1 MPGLLLIDWAVAS
14 RMAPAQVLM
23 AKVTFGPM
31 THGEGPD
38 RMTVPM
44 EAGVVKRPVGAAPS
58 AREMMPGPSPHRT
71 GQLDDALAAT
81 RNHLVET
88 QDPDGF
94 WVGELEGD
102 SILESEYILLMAYLG
117 RVRDPL
123 CIKMIRVILAEQN
136 DEGGWSTYPGGPS
149 QVSATVKSYFVL
161 KMLGR
166 PVNDPVM
173 VRARAVVHQMG
184 GAQMCNSFTR
194 FYLALL
200 GQIDYADVPY
210 VPPELLFVPP
220 KMPFSL
226 ASMSSWTR
234 TIIVPLM
241 IISRFKP
248 VRKLKDDEGIAEL
261 FLPGPKVTPKR
272 FPAVS
277 WGNFFVQADRLM
289 KWLDARIPAAWR
301 DHGVKKAHRWI
312 LDHCENSDGLG
323 AISPPMIYSIVAFGC
338 LGYARDSA
346 IVTWAHRQLDGLVIE
361 EEAHAWV
368 QPSLSPVWDTAIA
381 MIALANSGLP
391 ANHPTLIR
399 SSQWLLEKEVR
410 VEGDWAARGIKATPT
425 GWHFQYHNE
434 RYPDI
439 DDSAMVLLALQT
451 STLRTDP
458 EVVAATQRG
467 VDWLLALQNTD
478 GSWAAYDKDINNE
491 VLTKVPFA
499 DHNAMLDPG
508 CADITARVI
517 ELLGTLGH
525 DAQHPAIQRGLDY
538 LWRTQEA
545 EGCWYGRWGVNYI
558 YGTWQVF
565 QGLKAINFAMDH
577 PSLVRAAD
585 WLESVQQADGSWGES
600 CHTYDDPSI
609 KGQGNP
615 TPSQTAWGVLGL
627 VSAGRADSDAV
638 RRGVNWL
645 LEAQKDDGTWF
656 DDTYTGT
663 GFPSVFYLRY
673 HLYPISFAT
682 MALARYRAAIG
693 NSA

>member
-1 MPGLLLIDWAVAS
+1 
-14 RMAPAQVLM
+14 
-23 AKVTFGPM
+23 
-31 THGEGPD
+31 
-38 RMTVPM
+38 
-44 EAGVVKRPVGAAPS
+44 
-58 AREMMPGPSPHRT
+58 
-71 GQLDDALAAT
+71 
-81 RNHLVET
+81 
-88 QDPDGF
+88 
-94 WVGELEGD
+94 
-102 SILESEYILLMAYLG
+102 MAYLG
-117 RVRDPL
+117 RARDPL
-123 CIKMIRVILAEQN
+123 CLKMIRVILEEQN
-136 DEGGWSTYPGGPS
+136 AEGGWSTYPGGPS

-161 KMLGR
+161 KLLGR
-166 PVNDPVM
+166 PVDDPVM
-173 VRARAVVHQMG
+173 ARARAVVHRMG
-184 GAQMCNSFTR
+184 GAQACNSFTR

-200 GQIDYADVPY
+200 GQIPYEDVPY

-220 KMPFSL
+220 RWRFSL

-241 IISRFKP
+241 IIARFKP
-248 VRKLKDDEGIAEL
+248 VRQLPAEEGIAEL
-261 FLPGPKVTPKR
+261 FLPGGGFVTPRR
-272 FPAVS
+272 FPVAS
-277 WGNFFVQADRLM
+277 WGNFFTQADRAM
-289 KWLDARIPAAWR
+289 KRLDRVVPAAWR
-301 DHGVKKAHRWI
+301 EPAVRKAHRWI

-338 LGYARDSA
+338 LGYGKDSA

-381 MIALANSGLP
+381 AIALANAGAP
-391 ANHPTLIR
+391 ADHPALLR
-399 SSQWLLEKEVR
+399 ASRWLLAKEVR
-410 VEGDWAARGIKATPT
+410 VAGDWAVRGIHAEPT

-451 STLRTDP
+451 STLRTSP
-458 EVVAATQRG
+458 EVAAATRRG

-525 DAQHPAIQRGLDY
+525 DASHPAIARGLAY
-538 LWRTQEA
+538 LWRAQEP

-565 QGLKAINFAMDH
+565 QGLATIGFAMDH
-577 PSLVRAAD
+577 PGLVRAAD
-585 WLESVQQADGSWGES
+585 WLESVQQGDGSWGES
-600 CHTYDDPSI
+600 CHTYDDPTI
-609 KGQGNP
+609 KGQGDP
-615 TPSQTAWGVLGL
+615 TPSQTAWAVLAL
-627 VSAGRADSDAV
+627 VAAGRADTDAV
-638 RRGVNWL
+638 RRGVRWL
-645 LEAQKDDGTWF
+645 LGAQRPDGTWF

-673 HLYPISFAT
+673 HLYPISFAA
-682 MALARYRAAIG
+682 MALARYRAATAG
-693 NSA
+693 SA

>member
-1 MPGLLLIDWAVAS
+1 
-14 RMAPAQVLM
+14 
-23 AKVTFGPM
+23 
-31 THGEGPD
+31 
-38 RMTVPM
+38 MTVPLD
-44 EAGVVKRPVGAAPS
+44 GGAACLGLDLTVAARPDSPPAS
-58 AREMMPGPSPHRT
+58 ASASH
-71 GQLDDALAAT
+71 LDRAIIAT

-123 CIKMIRVILAEQN
+123 CLKMVRVILEEQN

-166 PVNDPVM
+166 PINDSVM
-173 VRARAVVHQMG
+173 VRARAVVHRLG
-184 GAQMCNSFTR
+184 GAQACNSFTR

-200 GQIDYADVPY
+200 GQISYDAVPY
-210 VPPELLFVPP
+210 VPPELLFIPA
-220 KMPFSL
+220 KNRFSL

-241 IISRFKP
+241 VISRFKP
-248 VRKLKDDEGIAEL
+248 VRKLRDDEGIAEL
-261 FLPGPKVTPKR
+261 FLPADQAPAAKK
-272 FPAVS
+272 FPTVS
-277 WGNFFVQADRLM
+277 WGNFFNRLDRTM
-289 KWLDARIPAAWR
+289 KWLDRRIPASWR
-301 DHGVKKAHRWI
+301 QPGVKAAHRWI

-338 LGYARDSA
+338 LGYAKDSA
-346 IVTWAHRQLDGLVIE
+346 MVTWAHRQLDGLVIE

-381 MIALANSGLP
+381 TLALANSGVP
-391 ANHPTLIR
+391 ADHPALIKA
-399 SSQWLLEKEVR
+399 SEWLLEKEVQ
-410 VEGDWAARGIKATPT
+410 VAGDWAVRGIQAEPT

-451 STLRTDP
+451 SSLRDTP
-458 EVVAATQRG
+458 EVQAATARG
-467 VDWLLALQNTD
+467 VNWLLKLQNSD

-491 VLTKVPFA
+491 ILTKVPFA

-525 DAQHPAIQRGLDY
+525 DRRHPAIAWGLDY
-538 LWRTQEA
+538 LWRTQEP

-565 QGLKAINFAMDH
+565 QGLATIGFSMDH
-577 PSLVRAAD
+577 PALVRAAD
-585 WLESVQQADGSWGES
+585 WIESVQQVDGAWGES
-600 CHTYDDPSI
+600 CHTYDDPSL
-609 KGQGNP
+609 KGQGDP
-615 TPSQTAWGVLGL
+615 TPSQTAWGVLAL
-627 VSAGRADSDAV
+627 VAAGRAAGDAA
-638 RRGVNWL
+638 RRGIDWL
-645 LEAQKDDGTWF
+645 LQAQKADGTWF

-663 GFPSVFYLRY
+663 GFPKVFYLRY
-673 HLYPISFAT
+673 HLYPISFSA
-682 MALARYRAAIG
+682 MALARYRAATG
-693 NSA
+693 GLAD

>member
-1 MPGLLLIDWAVAS
+1 
-14 RMAPAQVLM
+14 
-23 AKVTFGPM
+23 
-31 THGEGPD
+31 
-38 RMTVPM
+38 MTVPL
-44 EAGVVKRPVGAAPS
+44 EGGTTCLDSSPAAPAWTAAS
-58 AREMMPGPSPHRT
+58 VAPRAT
-71 GQLDDALAAT
+71 GRLDRALTAT

-123 CIKMIRVILAEQN
+123 CLKMVRVILEEQN
-136 DEGGWSTYPGGPS
+136 DEGGWSTYPGGSS

-166 PVNDPVM
+166 PINNPVM
-173 VRARAVVHQMG
+173 VRARAVVHRLG
-184 GAQMCNSFTR
+184 GAQACNSFTR

-200 GQIDYADVPY
+200 GQIPYDAVPY
-210 VPPELLFVPP
+210 VPPELLFIPA
-220 KMPFSL
+220 KNRFSL

-248 VRKLKDDEGIAEL
+248 VRQLRDDEGITEL
-261 FLPGPKVTPKR
+261 FLPADQAPAAKR
-272 FPAVS
+272 FPTFS
-277 WGNFFVQADRLM
+277 WGHCFNRLDRIM
-289 KWLDARIPAAWR
+289 KWLDRKIPARWR
-301 DHGVKKAHRWI
+301 QPGVKAAHRWI

-338 LGYARDSA
+338 LGYSKESA

-361 EEAHAWV
+361 EEGHAWV

-381 MIALANSGLP
+381 SIALANAGAP
-391 ANHPTLIR
+391 ADHPALVKATR
-399 SSQWLLEKEVR
+399 WLLEKEVQ
-410 VEGDWAARGIKATPT
+410 VAGDWAARGIEAEPT

-439 DDSAMVLLALQT
+439 DDSAMVLLAMQT
-451 STLRTDP
+451 SSLRDTP
-458 EVVAATQRG
+458 EVWAATARG
-467 VDWLLALQNTD
+467 VNWLLKLQNSD

-491 VLTKVPFA
+491 ILTKVPFA

-525 DAQHPAIQRGLDY
+525 DRRHPAIARGLDY

-565 QGLKAINFAMDH
+565 QGLATIGFPMDH
-577 PSLVRAAD
+577 PALIRAAA
-585 WLESVQQADGSWGES
+585 WIESVQQPDGSWGES

-609 KGQGNP
+609 KGEGDP
-615 TPSQTAWGVLGL
+615 TPSQTAWAVLAL
-627 VSAGRADSDAV
+627 VAAGRGDGEAA
-638 RRGVNWL
+638 RRGIDWL
-645 LEAQKDDGTWF
+645 LGAQKADGTWF
-656 DDTYTGT
+656 DATYTGT

-673 HLYPISFAT
+673 HLYPISFSA
-682 MALARYRAAIG
+682 MALARYRAATG
-693 NSA
+693 GLPA